1 MNRYLSKVPQ
11 TIRTCFNRHTA
22 FCCALILLGGL
33 WLRVGILYVEREQRH
48 SVVADV
54 MPSSL
59 TVLIDPGHGGEDGGA
74 QSADGTL
81 EKNINLSISLPLRD
95 LLRLFGFEVAMTRET
110 DTAIYD
116 PAYADKSGKKASDMR
131 NRLSL
136 YETAGCV
143 ISIHQNH
150 FSQEKYSGAQMFY
163 SPNHP
168 ASQTLAQ
175 EIRSAVLSYLQ
186 PENTR
191 ELKQANSN
199 IFLLSKTTVPAV
211 LVECGFISNISER
224 ERLKTSSYQR
234 QMALSVA
241 AGFLHYNA

>member
-1 MNRYLSKVPQ
+1 MNRYSM
-11 TIRTCFNRHTA
+11 RHTA

-33 WLRVGILYVEREQRH
+33 WLRVGILYVEQKQSH
-48 SVVADV
+48 TVITDIA
-54 MPSSL
+54 PSSP
-59 TVLIDPGHGGEDGGA
+59 TILIDPGHGGEDGGA
-74 QSADGTL
+74 QSTDGTL
-81 EKNINLSISLPLRD
+81 EKNINLAISLPLHD
-95 LLRLFGFEVAMTRET
+95 LLRLFGFKVAMTRET

-116 PAYADKSGKKASDMR
+116 PAYADKAGKKASDMR
-131 NRLSL
+131 NRLAL
-136 YETAGCV
+136 YEMADCV

-150 FSQEKYSGAQMFY
+150 FSQEKYNGAQMFY

-168 ASQTLAQ
+168 ASKTLAE
-175 EIRSAVLSYLQ
+175 EIRTAVLSSLQ
-186 PENTR
+186 PENKR

-211 LVECGFISNISER
+211 LVECGFISNTAER
-224 ERLKTSSYQR
+224 ERLKTVSYQQ